1 MSMDVDTASVLG
13 RQNAVKKAGLRSVRS
28 ACGTTWSEVA
38 GFAEQDTTNSSGDRP
53 LYIYNCWYSST
64 GEECKIHYIIY
75 MCMYIYDTWVVEGY
89 KCVSSTHFGRFAKL
103 IERVF

>member
-1 MSMDVDTASVLG
+1 MSMDVDTASVLS

-53 LYIYNCWYSST
+53 LYN
-64 GEECKIHYIIY
+64 YI
-75 MCMYIYDTWVVEGY
+75 
-89 KCVSSTHFGRFAKL
+89 
-103 IERVF
+103 